1 MVALDPA
8 AASPDDQPVQV
19 LVVDDD
25 EKNLRA
31 LEALLSRLPA
41 KTVLARSGDEALGA
55 LLRHDFAVI
64 LLDVQMPGL
73 GGLETAALIRE
84 RERHRET
91 PIIFL
96 TAFSRSEAQLLRGY
110 DLGAV
115 DFLTKPIVPEEVL
128 REKVGW
134 FVAAH
139 RQARLLERERERARA
154 AERREHERAVRE
166 AKQRGEAEALRSEM
180 ERQRE
185 LLERLNRANDRLR
198 VLSAVASDLLF
209 APDPAAVL
217 GSLLERVSTHFG
229 LEVCLLHLA
238 VEGHLAL
245 TEHAGLSP
253 PVLAEVRAVPE
264 ERLLAHAVARRRAR
278 LVVEEDLARGSD
290 EYPALRL
297 MQVSAAACFPLV
309 AGERLLGTLTLATR
323 TRPRFHADELDALE
337 LTAEHVAMALERARL
352 VAELRRRADE
362 LAEADRRK
370 DEFLAMLAHEL
381 RNPLAP
387 ILSGVEILRADGA
400 GPDVRRRALDAADRQ
415 VRHLARLVDDLL
427 DVSRIR
433 TGKVELRRE
442 RVELRRVLDDAAAAV
457 ERLVREQ
464 EQELLVE
471 VAGGPLAVDGDPVRL
486 TQVMENL
493 LHNAAKYTDA
503 RGHIWLGARR
513 EGGEVV
519 VRVSDDGIGIGP
531 ELLPRIFDTFVQGKQ
546 PASRARGG
554 LGLGLTLVR
563 SLVELHG
570 GTVRAS
576 SRGPGLGST
585 FEVRL
590 PAAPVA
596 PERGAG
602 DGRPNGANGDG
613 ARLRIALIEDNPDVR
628 DTLRQLLELRGHEV
642 VFAEDGLAGV
652 ELVRSHRPDVALVDI
667 GLPGLDGYEVAE
679 RLRDASTRL
688 VALTGYGGAE
698 DRSRAAHAGFDAHL
712 VKPIDLEALTRV
724 LDDLAHREG
733 AQPCPTP

>member
-8 AASPDDQPVQV
+8 EVALDDQPVQV

-41 KTVLARSGDEALGA
+41 RIVLARSGDEALGA

-115 DFLTKPIVPEEVL
+115 DFLTKPIVPEEIL

-139 RQARLLERERERARA
+139 RQALLLDRERERARA

-198 VLSAVASDLLF
+198 VLSSVASDLLF
-209 APDPAAVL
+209 AADPSAVL
-217 GSLLERVSTHFG
+217 GPLLERVSTHFG
-229 LEVCLLHLA
+229 LEVFLLHLA
-238 VEGHLAL
+238 EEGRLAL
-245 TEHAGLSP
+245 AEHGGLSP
-253 PVLAEVRAVPE
+253 LVLAEVRAVPE
-264 ERLLAHAVARRRAR
+264 ERLLARAVALRRAR
-278 LVVEEDLARGSD
+278 LVVEEDVSSGSD
-290 EYPALRL
+290 EYPALRV
-297 MQVSAAACFPLV
+297 MQVSAAACFPLA

-323 TRPRFHADELDALE
+323 TRPRFHADEVGALE

-352 VAELRRRADE
+352 VAELRRRAAE

-387 ILSGVEILRADGA
+387 ILSGVEILRVDGA

-442 RVELRRVLDDAAAAV
+442 RVDLRRVLDDAAAAV

-464 EQELLVE
+464 EQELLME

-576 SRGPGLGST
+576 SRGPGRGSA

-596 PERGAG
+596 PERAAG
-602 DGRPNGANGDG
+602 DGRPIAPNGDG

-642 VFAEDGLAGV
+642 VLAEDGLAGV
-652 ELVRSHRPDVALVDI
+652 ELVRRHRPDVALVDI

-688 VALTGYGGAE
+688 VALTGYGGAD

-724 LDDLAHREG
+724 LDDLAHPGG